1 MRRAVRLALL
11 TVASTL
17 TVASSAIAPLAR
29 AADEGA
35 ERDAQA
41 RFEEGLGRA
50 KAGDFDAAR
59 ISFTQ
64 AYAVLRRP
72 RILWNLAL
80 SEEKTGHVLDAL
92 AHFKSVARDPSADEV
107 DRSGA
112 QTHVA
117 SLYGQTGHIEVR
129 APAGAPVTVD
139 SGPVIGTAPLAD
151 VLDVAPGRHVVQVR
165 LAQGP
170 SVVIVEPATGE
181 VVVASF
187 LSGAPESPATSPG
200 ATAAASPAAS
210 PATAASK
217 SAGLDTSDKASLAA
231 HGGSNAHA
239 SDAPRI
245 IVVSA
250 VGGLAVAAV
259 VLGVYFGTTSKNDG
273 NTANGLV
280 AQLGNSSSCSAP
292 TGPQIATCS
301 QLADARSSENRN
313 SALSTGMY
321 VTAAALAVGGA
332 ITWFAWPKSDAGY
345 GSAARVSPM
354 LGPGLAGLSVGMAF

>member
-17 TVASSAIAPLAR
+17 TVGSSVFAPLAH

-117 SLYGQTGHIEVR
+117 SLDGQTGHIEVR

-151 VLDVAPGRHVVQVR
+151 VLDVAPGRHVVQAR

-170 SVVIVEPATGE
+170 SVLVVEPATGE

-187 LSGAPESPATSPG
+187 LPAAPESASPSTTATP
-200 ATAAASPAAS
+200 SPAAS
-210 PATAASK
+210 PGAGTGK
-217 SAGLDTSDKASLAA
+217 SAGPGTTTKAGPGTL
-231 HGGSNAHA
+231 GDSNAHP

-245 IVVSA
+245 IVVSVA
-250 VGGLAVAAV
+250 GGLAAAAV
-259 VLGVYFGTTSKNDG
+259 AFGVYFGATSKNDA

-280 AQLGNSSSCSAP
+280 AELGNSSSCSAP
-292 TGPQIATCS
+292 TGPQVATCS

-313 SALSTGMY
+313 SGLSTGMY
-321 VTAAALAVGGA
+321 VAAAALAVGGV
-332 ITWFAWPKSDAGY
+332 ITWFVWPKNDAAHG
-345 GSAARVSPM
+345 GAARVSPV
-354 LGPGLAGLSVGMAF
+354 LGPGLAGLSVGMTF

>member
-17 TVASSAIAPLAR
+17 TVGSSLVAPLAL

-170 SVVIVEPATGE
+170 SVVVVEPATGE
-181 VVVASF
+181 VAVASF
-187 LSGAPESPATSPG
+187 LPATPE
-200 ATAAASPAAS
+200 SPAAS
-210 PATAASK
+210 PSTTATASPATATGK
-217 SAGLDTSDKASLAA
+217 SGGLETSNKASP
-231 HGGSNAHA
+231 GTPGEPNAHA

-250 VGGLAVAAV
+250 VGGLAAAAV
-259 VLGVYFGTTSKNDG
+259 AFGVYFGATSRNDA

-292 TGPQIATCS
+292 TGPQSPACS

-332 ITWFAWPKSDAGY
+332 ITWFVWPKSEAGH
-345 GSAARVSPM
+345 GSVARVSPV
-354 LGPGLAGLSVGMAF
+354 LGPGMAGLSVRVTF